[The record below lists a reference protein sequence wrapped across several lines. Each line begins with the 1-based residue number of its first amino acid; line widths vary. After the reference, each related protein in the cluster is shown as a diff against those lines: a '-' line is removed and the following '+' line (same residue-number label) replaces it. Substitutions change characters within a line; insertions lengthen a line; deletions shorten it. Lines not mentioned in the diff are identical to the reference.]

1 MKHLNFSEIL
11 QVILAVNKR
20 NKKTIGWVKQEA
32 IVNSIFQFLE
42 VPGKED
48 EEFYVS
54 TSDCSKYFNGRK
66 NIPQKLKNYLAQQD
80 FSQIVEKFAQR
91 MMQYTEISTISV
103 AKKLYD
109 VAGEQTTNSNH
120 ENPSFL
126 EQEKR
131 LASYYSQEKY
141 HHYIA
146 TTILFS
152 LIHVPNIL
160 NRQQEDPPSL
170 IASTSIRT

>member
-80 FSQIVEKFAQR
+80 FSQIVEKFAANDAIYR
-91 MMQYTEISTISV
+91 
-103 AKKLYD
+103 
-109 VAGEQTTNSNH
+109 
-120 ENPSFL
+120 
-126 EQEKR
+126 
-131 LASYYSQEKY
+131 
-141 HHYIA
+141 
-146 TTILFS
+146 
-152 LIHVPNIL
+152 NI
-160 NRQQEDPPSL
+160 DY
-170 IASTSIRT
+170 

>member
-1 MKHLNFSEIL
+1 MIFLSFSEIL
-11 QVILAVNKR
+11 QVILTVNKR
-20 NKKTIGWVKQEA
+20 KKKNVGWVKQEA

-42 VPGKED
+42 IPGKED

-91 MMQYTEISTISV
+91 TMQYTETSTISV

-109 VAGEQTTNSNH
+109 VAGEQTNVPNS
-120 ENPSFL
+120 ENQLFL
-126 EQEKR
+126 EQKKR
-131 LASYYSQEKY
+131 LHSFY
-141 HHYIA
+141 
-146 TTILFS
+146 
-152 LIHVPNIL
+152 
-160 NRQQEDPPSL
+160 D
-170 IASTSIRT
+170 